1 MRRTPGYKTDQGS
14 CLCRTTRRCFPIIGR
29 FQTGLGIFQPSNQ
42 DRTEARTEA
51 EMRYYYFSFFLDFY
65 CYVDIATTFMSK

>member
-1 MRRTPGYKTDQGS
+1 M
-14 CLCRTTRRCFPIIGR
+14 CFPIIGR

-51 EMRYYYFSFFLDFY
+51 EMRYYYLSFFLDFY
-65 CYVDIATTFMSK
+65 YYVDIATTFMSK